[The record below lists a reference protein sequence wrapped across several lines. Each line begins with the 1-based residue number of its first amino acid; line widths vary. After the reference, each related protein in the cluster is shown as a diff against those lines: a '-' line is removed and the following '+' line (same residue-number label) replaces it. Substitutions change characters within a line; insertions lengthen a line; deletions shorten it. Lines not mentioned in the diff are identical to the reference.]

1 MEKLHK
7 LWIQGG
13 ERVIWANTK
22 LFFLLQGGHP
32 LIATDFPNP
41 VKDVESFMEK
51 KSYYVRHL
59 CNIVELNLT
68 ARPIER
74 WAR

>member
-22 LFFLLQGGHP
+22 LIFILHRGHP

-41 VKDVESFMEK
+41 FKDVESFIEEK
-51 KSYYVRHL
+51 KSYYVGHL
-59 CNIVELNLT
+59 CNI
-68 ARPIER
+68 
-74 WAR
+74 

>member
-1 MEKLHK
+1 MEK

-41 VKDVESFMEK
+41 VKDVESFIEK
-51 KSYYVRHL
+51 NHIMLGISATLR
-59 CNIVELNLT
+59 N
-68 ARPIER
+68 
-74 WAR
+74 